1 MLLRKYGM
9 KKIINNLKNK
19 DIKVVKNNNSEFGI
33 SQSVK
38 LGVSNSFNNAYM
50 FIVCDQPYIKKDTID
65 KFINEFIESEKNLG
79 AVSNDGILL
88 NPTIFTNKYKKELL
102 KLDGDKGGK
111 KILLEN
117 RDDLFVFEVLDKKE
131 LIDIDF
137 KSQLEDK

>member
-1 MLLRKYGM
+1 
-9 KKIINNLKNK
+9 
-19 DIKVVKNNNSEFGI
+19 
-33 SQSVK
+33 
-38 LGVSNSFNNAYM
+38 M